1 MSRPAPDNILHLLNA
16 ALDPAH
22 DICANTGRQ
31 AQIAEIMGKSRRLST
46 LSTLFAMS
54 TADHLGMNLS
64 DMLCLGILSGAGPMT
79 AGQLATMIGL
89 STGSVTGLVDRLERL
104 DLVRRERDIEDRRR
118 IVLHLNTGRA
128 EEIGQAFVP
137 MLKSGWQ
144 HLEQFTDD
152 ELDVIFRYID
162 GAIGIMQGA
171 TREMRTRDKS
181 PFADALAERAGEA

>member
-1 MSRPAPDNILHLLNA
+1 MSRPAPDDILHRLNA
-16 ALDPAH
+16 ALDPDRDTGAVDDRETLIA
-22 DICANTGRQ
+22 DIMWR
-31 AQIAEIMGKSRRLST
+31 SRRLST
-46 LSTLFAMS
+46 LSILFAMS

-79 AGQLATMIGL
+79 LGQLASMIGL

-104 DLVRRERDIEDRRR
+104 DLVRRERDVEDRRR

-152 ELDVIFRYID
+152 DLDVIFRYVD
-162 GAIGIMQGA
+162 GAIGFMQEA
-171 TREMRTRDKS
+171 TQEMRARDKS
-181 PFADALAERAGEA
+181 PFAETLVERAAEA

>member
-1 MSRPAPDNILHLLNA
+1 MSRPAPDDILHRLNA
-16 ALDPAH
+16 ALDPDRDTGAVDARETLIA
-22 DICANTGRQ
+22 DIMWR
-31 AQIAEIMGKSRRLST
+31 SRRLST
-46 LSTLFAMS
+46 LSILFAMS

-79 AGQLATMIGL
+79 LGQLASMIGL

-104 DLVRRERDIEDRRR
+104 DLVRRERDVEDRRR

-152 ELDVIFRYID
+152 DLDVIFRYVD
-162 GAIGIMQGA
+162 GAIGFMQEA
-171 TREMRTRDKS
+171 TQEMRARDKS
-181 PFADALAERAGEA
+181 PFAETLVERAAEA